1 MSEAATPLLRST
13 AATDRAAALAWRSAV
28 ATEPALVC
36 TPIDRDSWFG
46 TPDTLPLPVTVMRA
60 APAAGTAVVTA
71 VLPAASLAAAG
82 AAPPWPTPRANAAM
96 SRPAEATP
104 AAAARWT
111 GENWTA
117 MVPLRRHVGM
127 GHRLDAG
134 GTLAGSRVDQA
145 VGPLP
150 SQPRRQ
156 KSMSTSTIATNSEPM
171 PMKMKSLNL
180 LCR

>member
-46 TPDTLPLPVTVMRA
+46 TPDTLPVPVTVMRA
-60 APAAGTAVVTA
+60 VPVAAVRVLLPAV
-71 VLPAASLAAAG
+71 VLPAASLAEAG
-82 AAPPWPTPRANAAM
+82 AALPWPAPRANAAM

-117 MVPLRRHVGM
+117 MVPLRRGVGM
-127 GHRLDAG
+127 GHRLDAAV
-134 GTLAGSRVDQA
+134 LALVPAARRIASAGRQLRRD
-145 VGPLP
+145 LP
-150 SQPRRQ
+150 DARHALHPRAIKLWVR
-156 KSMSTSTIATNSEPM
+156 
-171 PMKMKSLNL
+171 
-180 LCR
+180 

>member
-71 VLPAASLAAAG
+71 VLPAASLAAA
-82 AAPPWPTPRANAAM
+82 PPWPTPRANAAM

-127 GHRLDAG
+127 GHRLDAAAPG
-134 GTLAGSRVDQA
+134 LVPAARRIASAGRQFRRDLPHARHALRSRA
-145 VGPLP
+145 
-150 SQPRRQ
+150 
-156 KSMSTSTIATNSEPM
+156 
-171 PMKMKSLNL
+171 
-180 LCR
+180 